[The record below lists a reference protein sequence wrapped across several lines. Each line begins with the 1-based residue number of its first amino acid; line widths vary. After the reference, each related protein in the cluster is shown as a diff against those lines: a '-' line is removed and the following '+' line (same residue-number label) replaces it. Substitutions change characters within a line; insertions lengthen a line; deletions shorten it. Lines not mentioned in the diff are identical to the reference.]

1 MITATDAL
9 NAVRYLAEAKALTLA
24 GDDAGVVWADYLNYV
39 FDELLPACRR
49 TIRVWVSERRSWGV
63 DVARLAEAV
72 TAIRRERV
80 AAVVQEHGIPDPDGL
95 GGEPRVLNA
104 WREAW
109 RRAVEHGASNTMAQ
123 ALAWRAV
130 DRQPPPPAIEGP
142 GPHGAERARAVL
154 AALAEKAR
162 IP

>member
-1 MITATDAL
+1 MIFL
-9 NAVRYLAEAKALTLA
+9 S
-24 GDDAGVVWADYLNYV
+24 GVVWADYLNHA
-39 FDELLPACRR
+39 FDDLHPDELLPACRR
-49 TIRVWVSERRSWGV
+49 TIRVWASERRSWSV

-80 AAVVQEHGIPDPDGL
+80 AAVVQEHGIPDPEGL
-95 GGEPRVLNA
+95 GGEPGVLNT

-162 IP
+162 VP